1 MIWVILGTLLLLT
14 MSIVV
19 EAQFLLILYGAA
31 LAVGIVIFCIDRM
44 KR

>member
-1 MIWVILGTLLLLT
+1 MTWVIVTAVTLLVL
-14 MSIVV
+14 SIVV
-19 EAQFLLILYGAA
+19 EAKVLLVLYGAA